1 MKLKRAICPEH
12 DRWNVFAP
20 QTKLLAATAM
30 IAATFSA
37 QRGGM
42 LLLLGGAAAL
52 TMRLTGA
59 SFCRALRHLAML
71 SWLLLMTGGIRLYGT
86 LSSGSFDGIIRPADA
101 AWRLG
106 LNDALI
112 GMAQIGLLV
121 VWVETLNAAAP
132 PLEMVAG
139 LTHLLRPLNRLGAPV
154 SSIAM
159 TAMLACR
166 FLPMLAQEA
175 DALMQARIARGL
187 EWSPNSWRVRVKQ
200 VALLCVPLFN
210 SLLRRVEWL
219 TLAMENRAFTLHA
232 AQTSLHACR
241 MAAQDYGLVG
251 ASCGLLCWC
260 VLAG

>member
-1 MKLKRAICPEH
+1 M
-12 DRWNVFAP
+12 
-20 QTKLLAATAM
+20 LAAAVM

-42 LLLLGGAAAL
+42 LLMLGGVAAL

-59 SFCRALRHLAML
+59 SLRRALRHLAML
-71 SWLLLMTGGIRLYGT
+71 SWLLIMTGGARLYGT
-86 LSSGSFDGIIRPADA
+86 LSFSAIDDGGIYA

-106 LNDALI
+106 VIDALI

-121 VWVETLNAAAP
+121 VWVEMLNAAAP
-132 PLEMVAG
+132 PLEIVAG
-139 LTHLLRPLNRLGAPV
+139 LAHLLRPLNRLGVPV

-175 DALMQARIARGL
+175 DALMQIRIARGL
-187 EWSPNSWRVRVKQ
+187 EWSPNSLRMRIKQ

-251 ASCGLLCWC
+251 ASCGMLCWC

>member
-1 MKLKRAICPEH
+1 
-12 DRWNVFAP
+12 
-20 QTKLLAATAM
+20 M

-42 LLLLGGAAAL
+42 LLMLGGAAAL

-59 SFCRALRHLAML
+59 SLRRALRHLAML
-71 SWLLLMTGGIRLYGT
+71 SWLLLMTGGARVYGA
-86 LSSGSFDGIIRPADA
+86 LSSGAIDGGYSP

-106 LNDALI
+106 VTDALI

-132 PLEMVAG
+132 PLEIVAG
-139 LTHLLRPLNRLGAPV
+139 LAHLLRPLNRLGVPV

-187 EWSPNSWRVRVKQ
+187 EWSPNSWRMRIKQ

-251 ASCGLLCWC
+251 ASCGMLCWC
-260 VLAG
+260 ALAG